1 MEAWVQRWRAP
12 LWGAA
17 WALYA
22 GFCAGAAH
30 GASLTA
36 GTPRSN
42 DDATLAIP
50 IVLTPF
56 SGEQVAALQ
65 FDAGFDPR
73 GLALAGESG
82 ASLGA
87 AAQAADKSVHAARIR
102 PGQLRVIIAGLN
114 QNVIKHGEVAV
125 LHFQRRESSGDPA
138 GLVSLTNVVLSDPTG
153 LEVPA
158 RASGGDSAGFTAGS
172 PGAGAAAAPGGTDDG
187 PRSGVVLVAAVLAA
201 AGAGWWYLGSRRTG
215 NRRRSRP

>member
-22 GFCAGAAH
+22 GLCAGVAH

-65 FDAGFDPR
+65 FDADFDPKR
-73 GLALAGESG
+73 MALASELG

-102 PGQLRVIIAGLN
+102 PGLLRVIIAGLN
-114 QNVIKHGEVAV
+114 QNVIENGEVAV
-125 LHFQRRESSGDPA
+125 LHFQRREHSEDPA
-138 GLVSLTNVVLSDPTG
+138 GVVSLTNVVLSDPTG
-153 LEVPA
+153 QEVPA
-158 RASGGDSAGFTAGS
+158 RAPGGDNAGFTAGLPAAEAAS
-172 PGAGAAAAPGGTDDG
+172 GAGRAQEGS
-187 PRSGVVLVAAVLAA
+187 RSGVVLVAVVLAV
-201 AGAGWWYLGSRRTG
+201 AGAAWWYLGSRRTG